1 MGIWAISE
9 THGNSR
15 FTSRT
20 SSNLERFHR
29 LPRVCTKIMYGKLGG
44 YRWQENL
51 MIYLAPEGGCASLLI
66 RHRRCRTVSYLRR
79 CCYWKRYCS
88 LQICFS
94 PPARWGSLDFNTAP
108 HHTELPASSAWS
120 YYLSIFVFTQLWTK
134 SAGCLANRRGTL
146 RLVNIEKA
154 DQEKHPQ
161 WLDTPTLVT
170 TCHHKSPRIPKVY
183 R

>member
-1 MGIWAISE
+1 MG
-9 THGNSR
+9 
-15 FTSRT
+15 
-20 SSNLERFHR
+20 
-29 LPRVCTKIMYGKLGG
+29 
-44 YRWQENL
+44 
-51 MIYLAPEGGCASLLI
+51 
-66 RHRRCRTVSYLRR
+66 HRRCRTVSYLRR

-134 SAGCLANRRGTL
+134 NAGCLANRRGTL

-170 TCHHKSPRIPKVY
+170 TCHHKSPRIPKVGK
-183 R
+183 RMAAATLRHSHECCHFTQLPKKPWRVSAPSQWLRVGT